1 MSRPKTIVMFLAA
14 VLLASTVALA
24 QDSSKGGIKGKVRV
38 AERKAAAA
46 GVTVTVKQDER
57 EVAHVVT
64 DHKGE
69 FSLTGLQPGTYGLTF
84 QKPGLSVGTLGNV
97 EVKAGKMKSLPDRL
111 ILTSSESTIARLAGS
126 VFNEAGRSMPNVRIE
141 LARVAGDGSK
151 GKRIDDRLTSE
162 SGQFVFRVSPDR
174 ATYRITVKA
183 DGMEDQTKDV
193 EVDGAMVYRVAF
205 TLQRPPS

>member
-1 MSRPKTIVMFLAA
+1 MFLAA
-14 VLLASTVALA
+14 FLLAATAAFA

-38 AERKAAAA
+38 ADKNMAAA

-64 DHKGE
+64 DRKGE
-69 FSLTGLQPGTYGLTF
+69 FSITGLQPGIYGLTF
-84 QKPGLSVGTLGNV
+84 QKPGLSVGTLGNIQ
-97 EVKAGKMKSLPDRL
+97 VKAGKMKSLPDRL

-126 VFNEAGRSMPNVRIE
+126 VFNEAGRSIPNVRIE
-141 LARVAGDGSK
+141 LARVAADGSK

-174 ATYRITVKA
+174 ATYRLTLKA
-183 DGMEDQTKDV
+183 DGVEDQTKDV
-193 EVDGAMVYRVAF
+193 EVDGALVYRVAF
-205 TLQRPPS
+205 TIQRPPS